1 MDSLLFAGN
10 FVQLIALNPIKS
22 STRKT
27 INMVLI
33 ADSGSTKTDW
43 KLVDEGRNIIRTAHT
58 IGLNPY
64 FLTEK
69 EIIET
74 LRTEVARKVGL
85 VNKVIFYGAG
95 CGMPV
100 KAEQVK
106 SAISAAISSRF
117 PPEVYGDML
126 GAARSLLQNKPGIAC
141 IIGTG
146 ANSCVYDGVN
156 IVANVPS
163 LGYILAD
170 WGSGTV
176 LCKDLISLIL
186 QEKMSDEIRKDF
198 YNTYRLDRREIL
210 DRIYNEPMANTF
222 LASFTPFLLKHAED
236 PSCKD
241 IILNNFRKFFEY
253 FVLRYPQYKP
263 EIKVSFVGSIA
274 HHFKEFLEIAAT
286 ESDIS
291 LGEIVKNPME
301 GLVKYHCQT
310 VPASR

>member
-1 MDSLLFAGN
+1 
-10 FVQLIALNPIKS
+10 
-22 STRKT
+22 
-27 INMVLI
+27 MVLI

-43 KLVDEGRNIIRTAHT
+43 KLVDEGRNIIHTVHT

-69 EIIET
+69 EIVKT
-74 LRTEVARKVGL
+74 LRKEVAGMVGL
-85 VNKVIFYGAG
+85 VDKVIFYGAG

-156 IVANVPS
+156 IVENVPS

-186 QEKMSDEIRKDF
+186 QEKMSAEIRKDF
-198 YNTYRLDRREIL
+198 HNTYNLDRREIL

-241 IILNNFRKFFEY
+241 IILSNFRKFFEY

-263 EIKVSFVGSIA
+263 DIKVSFAGSIA
-274 HHFKEFLEIAAT
+274 HHFREYMEIIALE
-286 ESDIS
+286 
-291 LGEIVKNPME
+291 LGITIGKITKNPMD
-301 GLVKYHCQT
+301 GLVRYHCKT
-310 VPASR
+310 VPSSK

>member
-1 MDSLLFAGN
+1 
-10 FVQLIALNPIKS
+10 
-22 STRKT
+22 
-27 INMVLI
+27 MVLI

-43 KLVDEGRNIIRTAHT
+43 RLVDEGGNVIHTVHTT

-69 EIIET
+69 EIIQT
-74 LRTEVARKVGL
+74 IQKEVAGMVGL
-85 VNKVIFYGAG
+85 VDKVLFYGAG
-95 CGMPV
+95 CGMAV
-100 KAEQVK
+100 KADQVK
-106 SAISAAISSRF
+106 SAVTATIPSRF
-117 PPEVYGDML
+117 PAEVFGDML
-126 GAARSLLQNKPGIAC
+126 GAARSLLQDKAGIAC

-156 IVANVPS
+156 IVENVPS

-186 QEKMSDEIRKDF
+186 QEKMSPEIRKDF
-198 YNTYRLDRREIL
+198 YNTYHLDRREIL

-241 IILNNFRKFFEY
+241 IILNNFRQFFEY
-253 FVLRYPQYKP
+253 FVLRYPQYKRGM
-263 EIKVSFVGSIA
+263 KVSFAGSIA
-274 HHFKEFLEIAAT
+274 HHFKEYMEITAM
-286 ESDIS
+286 ELGIS
-291 LGEIVKNPME
+291 IGKIAKNPMD
-301 GLVKYHCQT
+301 GLVRYHCKT
-310 VPASR
+310 VPSIK